1 MEKQNPAIRGCR
13 GHWTEWWHWG
23 YVTNKVYLVF
33 LSRHKYLHVGMPFFL
48 SAWHFFVKL
57 DIPPLDV
64 ATDYNLNSVINAKI
78 VTKRW
83 KRKVK
88 VSPPNDPTTRRDS
101 SLVGVFSAINIS
113 KRWKNKINQKH
124 EESRL
129 FWGELILLIM
139 TKKKMKKL

>member
-1 MEKQNPAIRGCR
+1 M
-13 GHWTEWWHWG
+13 
-23 YVTNKVYLVF
+23 
-33 LSRHKYLHVGMPFFL
+33 
-48 SAWHFFVKL
+48 
-57 DIPPLDV
+57 
-64 ATDYNLNSVINAKI
+64 DYNLNSVINAKI

-88 VSPPNDPTTRRDS
+88 VSPPNDPTTKRDS

-129 FWGELILLIM
+129 FGGELILLIM